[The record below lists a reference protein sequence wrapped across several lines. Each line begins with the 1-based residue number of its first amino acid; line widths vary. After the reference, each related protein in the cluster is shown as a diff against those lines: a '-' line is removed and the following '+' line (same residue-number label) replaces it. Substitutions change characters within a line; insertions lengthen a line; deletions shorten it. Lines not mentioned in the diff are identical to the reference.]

1 MTRAALVPAAPGTRV
16 VAARLRPGAARRLLG
31 VPAAELTDATRPLLE
46 LWPEADALLDA
57 AAAPDALA
65 RLTDALARRA
75 ARSAPPPLSVR
86 GAIAA
91 LERADGALRV
101 DELAPTIG
109 VTRQA
114 LARAFAEHVG
124 VSPKL
129 FARVV
134 RMRRAL
140 ARVDAARRVGWSRVA
155 LDAGYHDQAHLT
167 RELRA
172 LTGRTPGQWSGGAD
186 PG

>member
-1 MTRAALVPAAPGTRV
+1 
-16 VAARLRPGAARRLLG
+16 
-31 VPAAELTDATRPLLE
+31 VPAAELTDATRPMAE

-65 RLTDALARRA
+65 HLTDALAPRA
-75 ARSAPPPLSVR
+75 ARVAPPPSSVR
-86 GAIAA
+86 RAIAR
-91 LERADGALRV
+91 LERAGGARRV
-101 DELAPTIG
+101 DELAPAIG

-124 VSPKL
+124 VSPKV

-134 RMRRAL
+134 RMRHAL
-140 ARVDAARRVGWSRVA
+140 ARVEAARRFGWSRVA
-155 LDAGYHDQAHLT
+155 LDLGYHDQAHLT
-167 RELRA
+167 RDLRA
-172 LTGRTPGQWSGGAD
+172 LTGRTPGEWSGGVN